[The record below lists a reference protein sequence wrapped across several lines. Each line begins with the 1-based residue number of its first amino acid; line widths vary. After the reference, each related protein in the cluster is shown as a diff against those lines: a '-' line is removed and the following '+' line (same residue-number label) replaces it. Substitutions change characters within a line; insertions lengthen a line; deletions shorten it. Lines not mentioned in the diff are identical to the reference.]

1 MVDTRARESPTK
13 PDDAR
18 WGLTAFDTL
27 EVIGEVS
34 TSAALPATQ
43 EVKPMKPH
51 QAVLMLLPLLTAAA
65 QLATA
70 LLE

>member
-1 MVDTRARESPTK
+1 MALS
-13 PDDAR
+13 AR
-18 WGLTAFDTL
+18 WWKHASDTL

-43 EVKPMKPH
+43 EVKPMKLH
-51 QAVLMLLPLLTAAA
+51 QAILMLLPLLTAAA